1 MMHVTAYYRSPS
13 EPNWRAVAY
22 GVGSN
27 LRWAAGACFV
37 STYGPGITWE
47 EVKADDPPKGTYDM
61 EGRVTRKDG
70 DKVVAEWRIVPSPGS
85 RPDANAPPFVPQVQ
99 RVSPAQRALQNGKAK
114 KPAVAAQQAAR
125 GPSPG
130 TVVAKAQT
138 PNPPPSGP
146 TLARRPMTRRPL
158 TTTKSLDDAKPAP
171 VDVTRRL
178 IQRRPLKRRA

>member
-1 MMHVTAYYRSPS
+1 MTIIMHD
-13 EPNWRAVAY
+13 
-22 GVGSN
+22 
-27 LRWAAGACFV
+27 LAGA
-37 STYGPGITWE
+37 
-47 EVKADDPPKGTYDM
+47 DPDLRFSPYCWRSRYALAHKGLPVETIPWRFTDTNAIAFSGQ
-61 EGRVTRKDG
+61 GRVPVIKDG

-138 PNPPPSGP
+138 LNPPPSGP
-146 TLARRPMTRRPL
+146 TIARRPMTRRPL